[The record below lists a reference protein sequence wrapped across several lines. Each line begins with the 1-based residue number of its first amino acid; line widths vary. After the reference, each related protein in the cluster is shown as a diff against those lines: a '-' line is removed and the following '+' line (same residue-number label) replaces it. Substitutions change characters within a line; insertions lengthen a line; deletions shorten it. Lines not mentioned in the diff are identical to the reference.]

1 MLLTLLLLAC
11 SSDAMMG
18 DEALRQIDDMRALV
32 ADHREAVY
40 GAGSVDEVTPMEAA
54 HTEEMGSMMADMHGM
69 MGSMMGCDMGEMMS
83 GSMSDADDH
92 MRQMMDSASS
102 HEADH
107 GDHAALSAC
116 LDDEDRYA
124 AMMEEHLSAMSDDI
138 DGFDEDAEC
147 SGGHGGMMD
156 MDGA

>member
-11 SSDAMMG
+11 STDTMMG

-54 HTEEMGSMMADMHGM
+54 HAEEMGNMMADMHGM
-69 MGSMMGCDMGEMMS
+69 MGSMMGCDMGDMMS
-83 GSMSDADDH
+83 GSMSDADEH
-92 MRQMMDSASS
+92 MSAMMDSAST

-107 GDHAALSAC
+107 ADHADLQAC
-116 LDDEDRYA
+116 LDEEDRYS
-124 AMMEEHLSAMSDDI
+124 AMMEEHLSAMSDDL

-147 SGGHGGMMD
+147 SGGHGGMMG
-156 MDGA
+156 MD